1 MMRISI
7 SSFVYYNYSIEE
19 TVKRVSGCGY
29 QGIEIW
35 GGRQHAYRN
44 DLSEAE
50 ISKLRRL
57 MEESQI
63 EVSAFIP
70 AQFRYPTCLC
80 SPNPR
85 IREDSVAYI
94 KDSID
99 TSLKLGC
106 NRVSICPGHTL
117 YGQGY
122 DDGIAQLTA
131 SVRELHGYAYPKDVE
146 ILIEP
151 AHRFE
156 SDLILTIE
164 DGIHFIS
171 KLDLENLGI
180 VMDTGHCFVNGES
193 LVDCVSLLKGIP
205 YHIHIDDNN
214 GVSDQHKIPG
224 EGDLD
229 FSPFLK
235 ELKKSNYDG
244 FLTVEL
250 GWDYTLEPDQAAI
263 KSRQNIE
270 SLIHEI

>member
-19 TVKRVSGCGY
+19 AVKRISSCGY

-44 DLSEAE
+44 DLTEAE
-50 ISKLRRL
+50 ISKLQRL

-131 SVRELHGYAYPKDVE
+131 SIRELHGYANIKDVE

-164 DGIHFIS
+164 DGIDFIS

-180 VMDTGHCFVNGES
+180 VMDTGHCFVNRES
-193 LVDCVSLLKGIP
+193 LVDCVSLLKGVP

-224 EGDLD
+224 EGELD
-229 FSPFLK
+229 FLPFLK

-263 KSRQNIE
+263 KSKQNIE
-270 SLIHEI
+270 SLIREI